1 MVQAQEDDTQ
11 INRTE
16 WKTETRYKPI
26 TLCSINLQ
34 QSRKEYAM
42 PKRQSLQQ
50 MVLGKLD
57 SNMQKHETGPLS
69 SIIHKN
75 KFQMD

>member
-16 WKTETRYKPI
+16 WKTETRYKPV

-34 QSRKEYAM
+34 QSRKEYALA
-42 PKRQSLQQ
+42 KRLSLQQ
-50 MVLGKLD
+50 TVLGKLD
-57 SNMQKHETGPLS
+57 SHMQKTEIGLLS
-69 SIIHKN
+69 YTVCQK
-75 KFQMD
+75 

>member
-16 WKTETRYKPI
+16 WKTETRYKPV

-34 QSRKEYAM
+34 QSRKEYALA
-42 PKRQSLQQ
+42 KRQSLQQ
-50 MVLGKLD
+50 TVLGKLD
-57 SNMQKHETGPLS
+57 SHMQKTEIGSLS
-69 SIIHKN
+69 YTVCQK
-75 KFQMD
+75 

>member
-16 WKTETRYKPI
+16 WKTETRYKPV

-34 QSRKEYAM
+34 QSRKEYALAE
-42 PKRQSLQQ
+42 RQSFQQ
-50 MVLGKLD
+50 AVLGNLD
-57 SNMQKHETGPLS
+57 SHMQKTEIGSLS
-69 SIIHKN
+69 YTVCQK
-75 KFQMD
+75 